1 MADHELSQPWF
12 NGDPRHIAAPL
23 HKALGDMVIAFLQ
36 EQRCSIDDAD
46 ILISSEGQFAFRE
59 LVGEVPSVRGS
70 SLLLKA
76 SLRECVALR

>member
-1 MADHELSQPWF
+1 
-12 NGDPRHIAAPL
+12 
-23 HKALGDMVIAFLQ
+23 MVIAFLQ